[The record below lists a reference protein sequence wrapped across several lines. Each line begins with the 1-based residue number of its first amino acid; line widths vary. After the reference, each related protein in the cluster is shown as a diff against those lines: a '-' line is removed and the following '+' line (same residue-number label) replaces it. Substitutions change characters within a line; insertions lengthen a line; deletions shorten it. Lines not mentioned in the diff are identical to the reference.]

1 METGYLNKYFSG
13 VIVKKLSEV
22 EANIESSNQ
31 HELNGNKAMRQ
42 ILGTDIQ
49 RREFD
54 TTFLY
59 MEDDFTIDAS
69 GKMTW
74 YDSRYNNPKRTEWRF
89 YFPTTEVSK
98 RAKAGDSLF
107 ICKRTDDTLLII
119 IAKKD
124 STIENQLYWLFDLNE
139 EDAERFIGK
148 TEFSSGDKQIE
159 FAVRMILEQIGI
171 EYEDRSIESYLEPM
185 LIEFHGN
192 FPTTRE
198 FSAYARNTI
207 TDADP
212 VENPDDTL
220 LKWVNREEALFKLL
234 EQYLIKERI
243 RQGFNVGEDVDVDA
257 FIQFSLSVQNRRK
270 SRAGLSEGTGTE
282 PCFRRLLK
290 EERFEEAEELFESL
304 RPLEQKQLANFK
316 KEQDTFV
323 RIDWY
328 GNVLYPHEI
337 LLKNIRLLE
346 DAIEDLEK
354 AEVSKALGRLY
365 QVDNNAYAFM
375 FDEDVYNHFTDY
387 VFHQPRER
395 LKWGYGRIMEH
406 EKLYTLVR
414 SLLEKEKTAGSDFE
428 SEILRLKKV
437 CEKQYTLLEKYTDK
451 ITEVLKETYLN

>member
-54 TTFLY
+54 TIFLY

-185 LIEFHGN
+185 LIEFHGS

-207 TDADP
+207 TDVDP

-243 RQGFNVGEDVDVDA
+243 QQGFKVGEDVDVDA

-282 PCFRRLLK
+282 PCLPPP
-290 EERFEEAEELFESL
+290 S
-304 RPLEQKQLANFK
+304 
-316 KEQDTFV
+316 
-323 RIDWY
+323 
-328 GNVLYPHEI
+328 
-337 LLKNIRLLE
+337 
-346 DAIEDLEK
+346 
-354 AEVSKALGRLY
+354 
-365 QVDNNAYAFM
+365 
-375 FDEDVYNHFTDY
+375 
-387 VFHQPRER
+387 
-395 LKWGYGRIMEH
+395 
-406 EKLYTLVR
+406 
-414 SLLEKEKTAGSDFE
+414 
-428 SEILRLKKV
+428 
-437 CEKQYTLLEKYTDK
+437 
-451 ITEVLKETYLN
+451 

>member
-54 TTFLY
+54 TIFLY

-98 RAKAGDSLF
+98 RAKVGDSLF

-185 LIEFHGN
+185 LIEFHGS

-207 TDADP
+207 TDVDP

-243 RQGFNVGEDVDVDA
+243 QQGFKVGEDVDVDA

-270 SRAGLSEGTGTE
+270 SRAGLSLENHIE
-282 PCFRRLLK
+282 ALLK
-290 EERFEEAEELFESL
+290 EQKIIYSHTPVTEDKSKPDFIFPNIVAYRDKTSCKDRWRQVLSEAERIERKHLLTLESAISENQTNEMINKKL
-304 RPLEQKQLANFK
+304 QLVLPLP
-316 KEQDTFV
+316 
-323 RIDWY
+323 I
-328 GNVLYPHEI
+328 HE
-337 LLKNIRLLE
+337 
-346 DAIEDLEK
+346 
-354 AEVSKALGRLY
+354 
-365 QVDNNAYAFM
+365 
-375 FDEDVYNHFTDY
+375 T
-387 VFHQPRER
+387 
-395 LKWGYGRIMEH
+395 
-406 EKLYTLVR
+406 YTLKQRDWLYSVKMF
-414 SLLEKEKTAGSDFE
+414 LEEVKEKQKFYE
-428 SEILRLKKV
+428 R
-437 CEKQYTLLEKYTDK
+437 KQ
-451 ITEVLKETYLN
+451 I